1 MPLDDAGAR
10 VTAERKDRRHVDP
23 ASWLADE
30 VVIDFPSVG
39 AVVERMRD
47 AFWHGSGDPDDDLRL
62 LAEVELSARE
72 AFDGASVPLQIPLR
86 ATCHLCG
93 GRGETWTE
101 SCLACKGSGEAV
113 VRHSVT
119 LSVPARVPDGAS
131 FRFSIRAPQALPT
144 RVEIRV
150 AIR

>member
-1 MPLDDAGAR
+1 MDDAGAR
-10 VTAERKDRRHVDP
+10 VTAERRDARSVDP

-47 AFWHGSGDPDDDLRL
+47 AFWHGSDDADDNRRL
-62 LAEVELSARE
+62 LAEVQLSARQ
-72 AFDGASVPLQIPLR
+72 AFDGASVPLHIPLR
-86 ATCHLCG
+86 ATCHRCG

-101 SCLACKGSGEAV
+101 ACRACEGTGESL
-113 VRHSVT
+113 VRHLVT
-119 LSVPARVPDGAS
+119 VSVPARVADGAS

-144 RVEIRV
+144 RVELRV